1 MRRKSR
7 CSLPVE
13 PEGMTADASRKF
25 AAGRAER
32 TTLVR
37 IAGRLLARSRKGI
50 RRKPEPDR
58 WLGWRIEGRAQ
69 ARNSIAGSGEG

>member
-7 CSLPVE
+7 CLPVE

-37 IAGRLLARSRKGI
+37 IAGRLLARSEERDSAQA
-50 RRKPEPDR
+50 EPDR

-69 ARNSIAGSGEG
+69 ARNWIAGSGEG